1 VTPYLVGRCL
11 YGADDAVCA
20 LVSNLCGEEI
30 EGTTIGVVSEGRLA
44 GGVVYSEFRGHDI
57 KANIAA
63 TSPKW
68 LSRDVLR
75 QLFEYPFKALGCAR
89 ITVLVGDDNPRSER
103 LARWLGFV
111 PEGRLRAG
119 MGTGRDGL
127 VFGMLRRECRWI
139 ED

>member
-1 VTPYLVGRCL
+1 MTPYLVGRCL
-11 YGADDAVCA
+11 YGADEAVCG
-20 LVSNLCGEEI
+20 LVTVLCGERI
-30 EGTTIGVVSEGRLA
+30 EGATIGVVCEGQLA

-57 KANIAA
+57 KASIAA

-75 QLFEYPFKALGCAR
+75 QLFEYPFKALGCTR
-89 ITVLVGDDNPRSER
+89 ITVLVSDDNPRSER

-119 MGTGRDGL
+119 MTTGRDGL
-127 VFGMLRRECRWI
+127 VFGMLRCECRWI